1 MHYLPKFL
9 YVFVDYPVLIL
20 VPIVVFAALA
30 LWSGSRT
37 SWLAVTA
44 WVLYLGYELGM
55 RAGVLCAG
63 DDCIKR
69 TPLYFVYPLL
79 AFLSL
84 VALTQVYVRIR
95 DRRYH
100 ERASTLQR

>member
-9 YVFVDYPVLIL
+9 YVLVDYPVLIV

-37 SWLAVTA
+37 SWLAVIA
-44 WVLYLGYELGM
+44 WALYLAYELGM
-55 RAGVLCAG
+55 HTGVLCSG

-69 TPLYFVYPLL
+69 TPLYFIYPLL

-100 ERASTLQR
+100 DRASALHR